1 MKQMFTA
8 LVVVLVSLAVL
19 GHAASKEDTILTLMK
34 CRAEAVAHVKV
45 LDLQGGEVDEEGVVN
60 WSALC
65 QVLQSVKGEPKKGE
79 KVRFRFTTF
88 TFRDKTEPALV
99 EKGKEYVIFLKGKSG
114 GIRFPSDQKL
124 ELAYNLLDKWVGALP
139 YHFHLVHRLTDYI
152 EDEPQEK
159 RP

>member
-1 MKQMFTA
+1 MKKVLPMLVVA
-8 LVVVLVSLAVL
+8 LVVLVVL
-19 GHAASKEDTILTLMK
+19 GHADSKPDTILSLMK
-34 CRAEAVAHVKV
+34 NRAEIVSHVKV
-45 LDLQGGEVDEEGVVN
+45 LDVQGGEVDEEGVVN

-124 ELAYNLLDKWVGALP
+124 EVAYNLLDKWVGALP

-152 EDEPQEK
+152 EDEPQGK
-159 RP
+159 P

>member
-1 MKQMFTA
+1 MKKMVPV
-8 LVVVLVSLAVL
+8 LVVLLVLLAVL
-19 GHAASKEDTILTLMK
+19 GHAASKVDTILTLMK
-34 CRAEAVAHVKV
+34 NRAGIVAHVKV
-45 LDLQGGEVDEEGVVN
+45 LEVQGGEMEEEGVVN

-65 QVLQSVKGEPKKGE
+65 QVLQPIKGEPKKGE
-79 KVRFRFTTF
+79 KVRFRFTTL

-99 EKGKEYVIFLKGKSG
+99 EKGKEYVIFLKSKSG

-124 ELAYNLLDKWVGALP
+124 EVAYNLLDKWVGALP

-159 RP
+159 P